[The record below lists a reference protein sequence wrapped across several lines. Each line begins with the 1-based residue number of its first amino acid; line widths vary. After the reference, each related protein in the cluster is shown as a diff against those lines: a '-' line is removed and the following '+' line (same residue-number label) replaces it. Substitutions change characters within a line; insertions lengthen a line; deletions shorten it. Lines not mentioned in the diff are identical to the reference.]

1 MISDITDTILPESDK
16 WRNRPLRKHCP
27 FLFADCMYVTVRSD
41 YESKEEAAYAIP
53 GYDLEGRKEILGLWM
68 DVSESRNYWMQV
80 FDETRKRGVVDVFFI
95 SMDGISGLEDGA
107 KAIFPGVI
115 VQRCIVHLIR
125 NSIRCIPSKDCRK
138 FTADPKK
145 IHGDPSSSAARKNFE
160 AFCDIWKQ
168 YPGAIDVRKR
178 NSRHAEQLFGYG
190 SAVRSMMYAASIANP

>member
-27 FLFADCMYVTVRSD
+27 FLFADWMYVTVRSD

-138 FTADPKK
+138 FTADPRK
-145 IHGDPSSSAARKNFE
+145 IYGAPHQVQPERASKHSAISGSSIQEPSMSGKGIPGMQNSSLAM
-160 AFCDIWKQ
+160 DL
-168 YPGAIDVRKR
+168 PSV
-178 NSRHAEQLFGYG
+178 
-190 SAVRSMMYAASIANP
+190 P